1 MSLEFYK
8 TPAGRKYY
16 EGTMPRIADA
26 LERIAEAMEKRTDSE
41 FVQNAMSVDDAL
53 SEIESITRRAA
64 EDAARES
71 AEAKEYGD

>member
-8 TPAGRKYY
+8 TLAGRKYY

>member
-8 TPAGRKYY
+8 TLAGRKYY

-26 LERIAEAMEKRTDSE
+26 LERIAEVMEKKTDSE

-71 AEAKEYGD
+71 AESREYGG

>member
-26 LERIAEAMEKRTDSE
+26 LERLADVMEKKTDT
-41 FVQNAMSVDDAL
+41 MSVDDAL
-53 SEIESITRRAA
+53 SEIESLTRRAA
-64 EDAARES
+64 ETAAREA
-71 AEAKEYGD
+71 AESREYGG